1 MGAITYVLPRRR
13 VIIVAVLVLVLALA
27 SLFALERTNT
37 GASTVSHISSI
48 PASAHHRSAT
58 NNKSDDNHGK
68 GDDNHGKGDD
78 ENHRKPPK
86 RCDDDRKDRERN
98 KNCRPPSGKP
108 RDE

>member
-1 MGAITYVLPRRR
+1 MGVITNVLPRRR
-13 VIIVAVLVLVLALA
+13 VIIVALLVLALALA

-58 NNKSDDNHGK
+58 NNKSDD
-68 GDDNHGKGDD
+68 DHGKGDD
-78 ENHRKPPK
+78 EHHRKPPK